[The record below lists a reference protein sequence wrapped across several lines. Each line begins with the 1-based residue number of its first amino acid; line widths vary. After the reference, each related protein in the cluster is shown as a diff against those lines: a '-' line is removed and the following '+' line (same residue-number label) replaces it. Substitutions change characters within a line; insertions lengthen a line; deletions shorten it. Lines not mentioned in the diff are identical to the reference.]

1 MCLSCVM
8 SLVTSRVI
16 PQWSTESAGPGS
28 VQLSS
33 CPTRGPLLWVT
44 SIPNRAP
51 WFWRALGQTD
61 HSGGTDRWNGVTNRH
76 WTMRRLLCWLA
87 AQMICFISQVQRF
100 ELNILRPSPWSSK
113 EREEKGGRDGECG
126 EGTERGEVRSWVRTS
141 TQHSCHNWYVIQ
153 LHTTAAWTD
162 LLLCNYSLLRWS
174 TTTIILS

>member
-51 WFWRALGQTD
+51 WFWTSWTLESPRTNGPFRRDGQMELGSRTDTGQWGGCCVGLQRRWSVLSHKSSASNWTSCALHHDQAK
-61 HSGGTDRWNGVTNRH
+61 R
-76 WTMRRLLCWLA
+76 
-87 AQMICFISQVQRF
+87 
-100 ELNILRPSPWSSK
+100 
-113 EREEKGGRDGECG
+113 ERKKGGRDGECG

-153 LHTTAAWTD
+153 LHTTAA
-162 LLLCNYSLLRWS
+162 
-174 TTTIILS
+174 